1 MDGRGPFAIDG
12 RIPLWPPPASP
23 LERRRLSEPL
33 ATGIRVVDAML
44 TIGRG
49 QRMGIFSGSGVGKSV
64 MLGMVGR
71 YTSADVTVIALIGE
85 RSREVRDF
93 LERDLG
99 PAALARSVVVV
110 STPNEPA
117 LVRVQ
122 AAAVATAVAEY
133 FRDRGRDVLLLLDSL
148 TRLAFAQRTVG
159 LAAGEPPATKG
170 FPPSVFNLLPELLE
184 RSGRTAAGSIT
195 GFYTVLVEGDDMAEP
210 VSDAVRSVTD
220 GHIWLS
226 RQIFTQGHYPAV
238 DVLASISRVMV
249 DVADS
254 AHRQAAREVQKLL
267 AAYAEVQDLVSVG
280 AYRPG
285 ANPQT
290 DLAVQSMP
298 LLLGFLTQAIGESS
312 SFEQT
317 LARLHGLVRRI
328 GTLRGR
334 LQASQG
340 GGVQNGQGNTA

>member
-1 MDGRGPFAIDG
+1 
-12 RIPLWPPPASP
+12 
-23 LERRRLSEPL
+23 
-33 ATGIRVVDAML
+33 
-44 TIGRG
+44 
-49 QRMGIFSGSGVGKSV
+49 V

-71 YTSADVTVIALIGE
+71 HTSADVTVVALIGE

-93 LERDLG
+93 IERDLG

-110 STPNEPA
+110 STPDEPA
-117 LVRVQ
+117 LLRVQ
-122 AAAVATAVAEY
+122 ASAVASAVAEY
-133 FRDRGRDVLLLLDSL
+133 FRDRGSDVLLLLDSL

-226 RQIFTQGHYPAV
+226 RELFTRGHYPAV

-249 DVADS
+249 DVADG
-254 AHRQAAREVQKLL
+254 AHQRAAREVQKLL
-267 AAYAEVQDLVSVG
+267 AAHAEVQDLVSVG
-280 AYRPG
+280 AYKAG
-285 ANPQT
+285 GNPQT

-298 LLLGFLTQAIGESS
+298 LIRGFLTQPIGESS
-312 SFEQT
+312 GYQQT
-317 LARLHGLVRRI
+317 LAGLHELLRRI
-328 GTLRGR
+328 GRLRRG
-334 LQASQG
+334 LLAPHGDGAGSE
-340 GGVQNGQGNTA
+340 